1 MNTMRGPIFLAGI
14 ERSGTSL
21 MYALL
26 ASHPRIAM
34 TRRTNLWP
42 FFYNQY
48 GDLSRP
54 DNFERCLDAMLHYKR
69 LLKLQPDPQRIRREF
84 REGEPSYARLFALLE
99 EHHAEQLGKPRWG
112 DKSLNTERYVDLIFA
127 AYPDARMIHMM
138 RDPRDRYASA
148 LTRWKSIRG
157 RAGTGMARW
166 RDSARLAQHN
176 LRRYPDRYMIVQY
189 EALAQ
194 QTEATLRDVC
204 AFLGEDYTPAMLTME
219 GAPSHRDRGGNSSYG
234 SREPGRISTSSIGRF
249 RKVLP
254 ARDLAFMQG
263 YGHKEMVAQGYAIE
277 PITLSLRE
285 RLRLYVLDWPDNL
298 ARIAVW
304 RIVEAVRERKG
315 RKPSPHTILGH
326 KQVSLPQG

>member
-1 MNTMRGPIFLAGI
+1 MHGPIFLAGI

-48 GDLSRP
+48 GDLRQAE
-54 DNFERCLDAMLHYKR
+54 NLERCLDAMLHYKR
-69 LLKLQPDPQRIRREF
+69 LLKLQPDVQRLRREF
-84 REGEPSYARLFALLE
+84 RQGEPTYPRLFALLE

-127 AYPDARMIHMM
+127 AYPDAKMIHMM

-157 RAGTGMARW
+157 GAGTGMARW
-166 RDSARLAQHN
+166 RDSARLAQRN
-176 LRRYPDRYMIVQY
+176 EQRYPDRYRTVRY
-189 EALAQ
+189 EDLAQ
-194 QTEATLRDVC
+194 KTEATLREVC
-204 AFLGEDYTPAMLTME
+204 AFVGEAYDPMMLTMQ
-219 GAPSHRDRGGNSSYG
+219 GAPMHRDKGGNSSYG

-249 RKVLP
+249 RKVLSP
-254 ARDLAFMQG
+254 RDLTFMQG
-263 YGHKEMVAQGYAIE
+263 YGRREMSTQGYQLE
-277 PITLSLRE
+277 PITLIGRE
-285 RLRLYVLDWPDNL
+285 RMRYLLVDRPGNL
-298 ARIAVW
+298 ARIVVW
-304 RIVEAVRERKG
+304 RIIEALRERVG
-315 RKPSPHTILGH
+315 RKPSRNTIIRRE
-326 KQVSLPQG
+326 QRPAQQGV